1 MTIALDMKRLVFIVA
16 VLGVFAMS
24 SRISL
29 DSDTW
34 WHLRAGQWMLEHNE
48 ILQVDQF
55 SYTRL
60 GEEWKYPG
68 WIFQIPMYMIY
79 RLFGPGGLNIFTAT
93 IVTTTF
99 IFIWFTLEGGPLL
112 KAFVLVLAAATSA
125 VYWAAR
131 PYLATFLFSAIFFW
145 ILEDFR
151 WRGKN
156 RIYWLPVIM
165 LIWANSHGG
174 FIIGF
179 LLWGVY
185 IFWIIWCFVSNLIST
200 GHGNYINPAHKEH
213 RKQIIEF
220 LVIGFSML
228 IAVCINP
235 SGPVM
240 LLYPFKTIGINVL
253 RDYIEEWQSPNFHL
267 TIFQPFLLMIILIVG
282 TLGVS
287 RKRIALT
294 DFLLAGGLL
303 YMSFYAARNVA
314 IFALVTPALIT
325 RHATVLINSSR
336 RFLKVTSMPS
346 TVSRRK
352 QQALNLA
359 IVLILIC
366 SVLARTAI
374 DFSEKKNYENLAN
387 NFPVDA
393 VNYLKSNKFPGHL
406 FSTYNWGGYLMMELV
421 EYPVFIDGR
430 TDLYTDE
437 IVSEWL
443 GIMRMEGDWG
453 ETIEKYD
460 IQTILIPADASLT
473 NWLNKDD
480 EWKNIYA
487 DEISEIFTR
496 NIPSQNIVD

>member
-1 MTIALDMKRLVFIVA
+1 
-16 VLGVFAMS
+16 MS
-24 SRISL
+24 SRTSL

-34 WHLRAGQWMLEHNE
+34 WHLRAGQWMLENNE

-55 SYTRL
+55 SYTGL

-79 RLFGPGGLNIFTAT
+79 SLLGPGGLNILTAT
-93 IVTTTF
+93 IVTSTF

-125 VYWAAR
+125 VYWASR

-156 RIYWLPVIM
+156 RIYWLPLIM
-165 LIWANSHGG
+165 LLWANSHGG
-174 FIIGF
+174 FIVGF

-185 IFWIIWCFVSNLIST
+185 LVWLIWCIAANMISK
-200 GHGNYINPAHKEH
+200 GHGFSASHALKEYK
-213 RKQIIEF
+213 KQVIEF
-220 LVIGFSML
+220 FVIGIFML
-228 IAVCINP
+228 IAVSINP
-235 SGPVM
+235 SGPIM
-240 LLYPFKTIGINVL
+240 ILYPFKTIGINVL

-267 TIFQPFLLMIILIVG
+267 TSFQPFALMIILIIG
-282 TLGVS
+282 TLGAS
-287 RKRIALT
+287 RKRISLT
-294 DFLLAGGLL
+294 DFLLAGGFL

-325 RHATVLINSSR
+325 RHATVLINNSR
-336 RFLKVTSMPS
+336 RFLKVSSMP
-346 TVSRRK
+346 TAVSGRR
-352 QQALNLA
+352 QQVLNSA
-359 IVLILIC
+359 IILILIC
-366 SVLARTAI
+366 SVLLKAAT
-374 DFSEKKNYENLAN
+374 DFTEKKNYEKIAKT
-387 NFPVDA
+387 FPVYA
-393 VNYLKSNKFPGHL
+393 VNYLKIHQLPGHL
-406 FSTYNWGGYLMMELV
+406 FSTYNWGGYIMMKLV

-453 ETIEKYD
+453 DTIEKYG

-473 NWLNKDD
+473 HWLEMED
-480 EWKNIYA
+480 EWKNVYA
-487 DEISEIFTR
+487 DEISTIFTR
-496 NIPSQNIVD
+496 NITTQSR